1 MQITAGVATN
11 IPARLIRNTLIKVST
26 GKYYEILPII
36 VPAECCVMGDELRS
50 VEVQPRKNTNAIV
63 NNPVNFT
70 PSAIVYTPTTGEMVI
85 TIGNHSIQVDQKIT
99 IAPNSL
105 TFTCAQDS
113 NATNHTYPRA
123 GDPAYN
129 TELTVSAVTDTTIT
143 VNVGVS
149 SNTTVHTFV
158 NASQNAITYGSYTSG
173 LTNIKDS
180 IYSFTALRRMED
192 VVGRVIRGTTV
203 AQTAGATGTQSSNFT
218 LGEKDQETAGRQLS
232 RIIRRNGDHG
242 LGQKLEQELFC

>member
-158 NASQNAITYGSYTSG
+158 NASQNAITY
-173 LTNIKDS
+173 
-180 IYSFTALRRMED
+180 
-192 VVGRVIRGTTV
+192 
-203 AQTAGATGTQSSNFT
+203 
-218 LGEKDQETAGRQLS
+218 LS
-232 RIIRRNGDHG
+232 LIHI
-242 LGQKLEQELFC
+242 